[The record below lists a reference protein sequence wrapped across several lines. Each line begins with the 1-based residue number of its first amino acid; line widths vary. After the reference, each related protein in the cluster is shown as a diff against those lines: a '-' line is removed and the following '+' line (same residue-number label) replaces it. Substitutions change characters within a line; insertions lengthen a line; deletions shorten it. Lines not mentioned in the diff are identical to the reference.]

1 MLTDIFFATTLIF
14 VYGTFGLL
22 GYTLCKQCCRKYKKK
37 ENPQNYPNIQTYIQ
51 MRKVF
56 QDIELYPDIQTYIQ
70 MRKVFQDIKI
80 YPYLRAMGIRN
91 KHI

>member
-14 VYGTFGLL
+14 VYGTFGLF
-22 GYTLCKQCCRKYKKK
+22 GYHLSKQCCRKYKKK
-37 ENPQNYPNIQTYIQ
+37 ENPYPIIQTYIK

-56 QDIELYPDIQTYIQ
+56 QDIELYPDIQTYIK
-70 MRKVFQDIKI
+70 MRKVFLDIKI
-80 YPYLRAMGIRN
+80 YPDLRAIGIRN